1 MSRITPFIAEGRCVL
16 QSVNV
21 RALDEADQGEDEDW
35 AREVRG
41 VGGQLVGTRL
51 SAAVRAGQMA

>member
-1 MSRITPFIAEGRCVL
+1 MSRITPPIAEGRCVL
-16 QSVNV
+16 WSVNV
-21 RALDEADQGEDEDW
+21 RALDEANQGEDEDW